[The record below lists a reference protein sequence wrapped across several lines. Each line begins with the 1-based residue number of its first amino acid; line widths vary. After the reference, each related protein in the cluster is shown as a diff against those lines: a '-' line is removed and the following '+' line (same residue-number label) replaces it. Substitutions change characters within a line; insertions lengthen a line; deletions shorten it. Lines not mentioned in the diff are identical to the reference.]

1 MCIAHCILGDGLTG
15 NDIRLIE
22 QIAERMIEAGAWER
36 VVYCRS
42 ENTDIVEA
50 YQADLSEPVYGIGR
64 RFGGLYVV
72 DDYRSGRVTLGPAL
86 ILTLNQHTHIDP
98 DYAPNLPN

>member
-36 VVYCRS
+36 VVYCPS
-42 ENTDIVEA
+42 ESTDVVEA
-50 YQADLSEPVYGIGR
+50 CQADLSEPVYGIGR
-64 RFGGLYVV
+64 RFGGLYGAKVV
-72 DDYRSGRVTLGPAL
+72 DTTL
-86 ILTLNQHTHIDP
+86 
-98 DYAPNLPN
+98 